1 MDWVRR
7 IRKPQKQRQNKKQ
20 EEREGAG
27 IGLKKIDK
35 RRTNQEMLSLQKEQQ
50 NQIESGKSTSMRE
63 RKNIYIYKYIKKY
76 QTCISNLSYTKAAD
90 KQK

>member
-7 IRKPQKQRQNKKQ
+7 IRKQQKQRQNKKQ
-20 EEREGAG
+20 EERERTG

-63 RKNIYIYKYIKKY
+63 RKKKYIYKKY

-90 KQK
+90 KN